1 VVFHREGRDEVPTLL
16 IALASD
22 AELGPEARRAFES
35 IGAAASQLPIELRAA
50 GKRFGSH
57 VSIRLADTQLGA
69 ARRSAR
75 FVVLDPE
82 QSVLGDASTGVAHLE
97 RFSLYFA
104 IEPTLR

>member
-1 VVFHREGRDEVPTLL
+1 VSFR
-16 IALASD
+16 
-22 AELGPEARRAFES
+22 
-35 IGAAASQLPIELRAA
+35 GAAIAEQLSRGKPVQLTWTASRHADGLVLRQPIELRAA